1 MTLYLFDYTI
11 NSDIDNVDDFLA
23 HIETCQLT
31 QLDILAKTTMAHEND
46 FGQLDLDDDI
56 KIEIIHPQEDTFKA
70 TASDPVCFDISC
82 DLLVEYSIVS
92 AQ

>member
-1 MTLYLFDYTI
+1 MTLYLFDYTT
-11 NSDIDNVDDFLA
+11 NTDIDNFNDFFNL
-23 HIETCQLT
+23 IETGEL
-31 QLDILAKTTMAHEND
+31 LPDILAKTTMAHEND

>member
-1 MTLYLFDYTI
+1 MALYLFDYTI
-11 NSDIDNVDDFLA
+11 NTDIDNVDDFLA
-23 HIETCQLT
+23 HIETNVYAQA
-31 QLDILAKTTMAHEND
+31 DIKAKVTMAHEND

-70 TASDPVCFDISC
+70 TASDHVCFDISC
-82 DLLVEYSIVS
+82 DLFVEYSIVS